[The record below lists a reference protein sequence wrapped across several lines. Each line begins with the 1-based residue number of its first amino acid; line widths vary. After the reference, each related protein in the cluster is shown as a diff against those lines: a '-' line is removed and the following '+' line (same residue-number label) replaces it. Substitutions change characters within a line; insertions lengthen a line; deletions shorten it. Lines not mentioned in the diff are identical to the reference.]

1 MLGIVFTS
9 LIDMLEEKISP
20 EFADDVI
27 MEAELENDGAYTA
40 VGYYP
45 FEEMQRL
52 VGVLVERTGK
62 SANELLYDFGFYLF
76 GKLGA
81 VHGDV
86 LANTNSMLDML
97 EHLDGDIHVQVKKL
111 YPDADLPRFKV
122 LSRTDTSM
130 RLQYYSERELY
141 PLAEG
146 LMDAAAAYYNC
157 KLERET
163 HQLETPHTYEFSI
176 SLVV

>member
-9 LIDMLEEKISP
+9 LIDMLEENVSP

-27 MEAELENDGAYTA
+27 VAAELENDGAYTA

-45 FEEMQRL
+45 YSDMERL
-52 VGVLVERTGK
+52 LGVLIEKTGK
-62 SANELLYDFGFYLF
+62 SANELLYDFGYYLF
-76 GKLGA
+76 GKLAA

-86 LANTNSMLDML
+86 LANTEGMLDML
-97 EHLDGDIHVQVKKL
+97 GHLDDDIHVQVKKL

-122 LSRTDTSM
+122 LSRTDTTM
-130 RLQYYSERELY
+130 RLQYYSERDLFA
-141 PLAEG
+141 LAEG
-146 LMDAAAAYYNC
+146 LMDASADHFNC

-163 HQLETPHTYEFSI
+163 HQLATPHTYEFSI
-176 SLVV
+176 AVIS

>member
-9 LIDMLEEKISP
+9 LIDMLEENVSP

-27 MEAELENDGAYTA
+27 IEAGLENDGAYTA

-45 FEEMQRL
+45 FEQMQRL

-86 LANTNSMLDML
+86 LANTDGMLNML

-122 LSRTDTSM
+122 LSRTDNTM

-146 LMDAAAAYYNC
+146 LMDAAAAHYNC

-163 HQLETPHTYEFSI
+163 HQLETPYTYEFSI
-176 SLVV
+176 SLV

>member
-9 LIDMLEEKISP
+9 LIDMLEEKVSP
-20 EFADDVI
+20 DFADDVI

-45 FEEMQRL
+45 FEQMERL
-52 VGVLVERTGK
+52 VGVLVEKTGK
-62 SANELLYDFGFYLF
+62 SANELLYDFGHYLF

-86 LANTNSMLDML
+86 LANTTDILQML

-111 YPDADLPRFKV
+111 YPD
-122 LSRTDTSM
+122 DTTM

-146 LMDAAAAYYNC
+146 LMDAAAEYYNC

-163 HQLETPHTYEFSI
+163 HQLDIPHTYEFSI
-176 SLVV
+176 SIV

>member
-9 LIDMLEEKISP
+9 LIDMLEEKVSP

-45 FEEMQRL
+45 FEQMQRL
-52 VGVLVERTGK
+52 LGVLVEKTGK
-62 SANELLYDFGFYLF
+62 SENELLYDFGFYLF
-76 GKLGA
+76 GKLA
-81 VHGDV
+81 KAHGDV
-86 LANTNSMLDML
+86 LANTDDMLDML
-97 EHLDGDIHVQVKKL
+97 AHLDDDIHVQVKKL

-122 LSRTDTSM
+122 LSRTDNAM

-141 PLAEG
+141 AMAEG
-146 LMDAAAAYYNC
+146 LMDAAAEHYQC

-163 HQLETPHTYEFSI
+163 HQLDTPHTYEFSI
-176 SLVV
+176 SLV